1 MRRSWGK
8 RFLALLL
15 VGVLTAGLFGCGKKA
30 EEKISVEVERAAVS
44 SLGFTQEISGTLV
57 PARTVNIFSK
67 LTGQVKSVSA
77 DVGDEVKAGQL
88 LIQLDTP
95 ELEAQLRQ
103 AEAAVNVA
111 KDQAEQARFAVESA
125 KINLDL
131 AQKTYERIKTLAD
144 AGAVPQSQLDEVQ
157 SKLDLAKQQ
166 YASAQKQYAIATGSA
181 LQQAEAAVD
190 TLRTQLANR
199 KIVSPISGT
208 VTNRNINP
216 GELAAPGVAL
226 MTVADTSALK
236 LGATVPQAVVSCL
249 KLGQRV
255 EVTVDALPGR
265 VFEGKIVRLGP
276 VSATTG
282 EYFPIEI
289 EIKNTGVLRA
299 GMTGRARLLLS
310 GLRGIVVPLSAVRT
324 GNGKQYVYVV
334 EHDGAVRRRAVTL
347 GLRNSSSVVVVSG
360 LKEGEMV
367 AVSNVRMLRD
377 GLKVNV
383 VKEKERQRG
392 SK

>member
-1 MRRSWGK
+1 MMSVWRK
-8 RFLALLL
+8 RFLAFLLI
-15 VGVLTAGLFGCGKKA
+15 GVLTTGLFGCGKKT
-30 EEKISVEVERAAVS
+30 EEKISVEAERTAVAS
-44 SLGFTQEISGTLV
+44 VDFAQEITGTLV
-57 PARTVNIFSK
+57 PARTVNIFTK

-77 DVGDEVKAGQL
+77 DVGDNVRAGQL

-111 KDQAEQARFAVESA
+111 KDQAEQARIAVESA

-131 AQKTYERIKTLAD
+131 AQKTYDRMKALAD
-144 AGAVPQSQLDEVQ
+144 AGAVSQSQLDEVQ
-157 SKLDLAKQQ
+157 TKLDLAKQQ

-181 LQQAEAAVD
+181 LRQAEAAVE

-199 KIVSPISGT
+199 EIVSPISGT

-226 MTVADTSALK
+226 LTIADTSALK
-236 LGATVPQAVVSCL
+236 LGATVPQAVVSYL
-249 KLGQRV
+249 RLGQAV
-255 EVTVDALPGR
+255 KVTVDALPGR
-265 VFEGKIVRLGP
+265 MFEGKIVRLGP

-289 EIKNTGVLRA
+289 EVKNTGDLKA
-299 GMTGRARLLLS
+299 GMTGRARLQLS
-310 GLRGIVVPLSAVRT
+310 GLRGIVVPLSAVKT
-324 GNGKQYVYVV
+324 SNGKQYVFVV
-334 EHDGAVRRRAVTL
+334 KPDGTVRKRAVTL
-347 GLRNSSSVVVVSG
+347 GPRNDSRVVVVSG
-360 LKEGEMV
+360 LKEGEMI

-383 VKEKERQRG
+383 VKKKERQRE